1 MRIFEV
7 SSSQDPDP
15 DRLMGLVQFLSGRAD
30 DQAAR
35 KQISQEAFIK
45 LARQLGIII
54 TPNNL
59 AELVDKPPLSNL
71 LEPLDPNSGVI
82 TFKGGEQSPTA
93 MPVNQAQDI
102 VAGMA
107 KRANPLG

>member
-1 MRIFEV
+1 MRISEV
-7 SSSQDPDP
+7 SQAGDPDP
-15 DRLMGLVQFLSGRAD
+15 DRLMGLVQFLAGRAD

-45 LARQLGIII
+45 LARQLGVIV
-54 TPNNL
+54 TPSNL
-59 AELVDKPPLSNL
+59 AELIDKPPLSNL
-71 LEPLDPNSGVI
+71 LEPLDPNSGVLV
-82 TFKGGEQSPTA
+82 FKGGEQDPA
-93 MPVNQAQDI
+93 GMPVNQAQDI